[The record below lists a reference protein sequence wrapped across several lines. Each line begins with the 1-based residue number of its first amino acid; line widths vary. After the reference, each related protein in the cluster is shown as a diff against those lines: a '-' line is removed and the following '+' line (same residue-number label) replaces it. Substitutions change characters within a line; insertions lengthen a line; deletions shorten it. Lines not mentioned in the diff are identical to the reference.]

1 MSYDDKK
8 SFAKGKQIY
17 LQPIKNTMIRA
28 GVIGYGYWGPN
39 IVRNFN
45 GHSEI
50 EVVKICDKSADRQ
63 KVAKGAF
70 PNSEIVSDADEI
82 LKDSSIDAVAIVTP
96 VFAHFPLAKKALENG
111 KHVFIEKPFTTT
123 SSEAKELIDLAAKK
137 DLIIMV
143 DHTFLFTGA
152 VRKMKELVDNGTVGD
167 LYYYDSMRVN
177 LGLFQHDVN
186 VLWDLAPHDI
196 SIMQYLVPGLK
207 PKSLNATGSSHFGRG
222 IEDVAYL
229 TVQYDNNFIAHF
241 NANWMSPVKIRQ
253 TLLAGSNKML
263 VWDDVE
269 PDYKIKVYDKGI
281 DISDKSEIYN
291 LLIQYRSGDM
301 SSPKVE
307 QLEALK
313 LETAHF
319 VDAINKKV
327 KPINGGEE
335 GLAVVEILE
344 ASDLSIKN
352 GGKEVRL

>member
-1 MSYDDKK
+1 M
-8 SFAKGKQIY
+8 
-17 LQPIKNTMIRA
+17 IKA
-28 GVIGYGYWGPN
+28 GVIGFGYWGPN

-45 GHSEI
+45 AHNEI
-50 EVVKICDKSADRQ
+50 DVVKICDKSADRQ
-63 KVAKGAF
+63 AAASGAF
-70 PNSEIVSDADEI
+70 PNAQVGGDADDI
-82 LKDSSIDAVAIVTP
+82 LLDSSIDAVAIVTP

-111 KHVFIEKPFTTT
+111 KHVFIEKPFTST
-123 SSEAKELIDLAAKK
+123 SAEAKELIDLAAQKG
-137 DLIIMV
+137 LVIMV

-152 VRKMKELVDNGTVGD
+152 VRKMKELVDNGTMGE
-167 LYYYDSMRVN
+167 LFYYDSMRVN

-207 PKSLNATGSSHFGRG
+207 PKSLNAIGSSHFGRG

-229 TVQYDNNFIAHF
+229 TVQYQDNFIAHF

-269 PDYKIKVYDKGI
+269 PDYKIKVYDKGV
-281 DISDKSEIYN
+281 DISEKSEIYN

-301 SSPKVE
+301 HSPKVE

-313 LETAHF
+313 LETQHF
-319 VDAINKKV
+319 VDAITKGV

-344 ASDLSIKN
+344 ASELSIKN
-352 GGKEVRL
+352 GGKEITL

>member
-1 MSYDDKK
+1 MRAYISR
-8 SFAKGKQIY
+8 GM
-17 LQPIKNTMIRA
+17 IKA

-39 IVRNFN
+39 IVRNFQ
-45 GHSEI
+45 GHDEI
-50 EVVKICDKSADRQ
+50 EVVAICDKSEDRQ
-63 KVAKGAF
+63 AAAKKAVPGARIV
-70 PNSEIVSDADEI
+70 PNADDI
-82 LKDSSIDAVAIVTP
+82 LTDNGIDVVAIVTP

-111 KHVFIEKPFTTT
+111 KHVFIEKPFTAT
-123 SSEAKELIDLAAKK
+123 SAEAKELIDLAASKN
-137 DLIIMV
+137 LTIMV

-152 VRKMKELVDNGTVGD
+152 VRKMKELVENGTMGD

-207 PKSLNATGSSHFGRG
+207 PVSINAIGSSHFGRG
-222 IEDVAYL
+222 LEDVAYL
-229 TVQYDNNFIAHF
+229 TVQYENNFIAHF

-269 PDYKIKVYDKGI
+269 PDYKIKVYDKGVE
-281 DISDKSEIYN
+281 ISDKSEIYN

-301 SSPKVE
+301 HSPKVE

-313 LETAHF
+313 LETQHF
-319 VDAINKKV
+319 VDVLNGNAKA
-327 KPINGGEE
+327 INGGEE

-344 ASDLSIKN
+344 ASERSIKD
-352 GGKEVRL
+352 GGKEIKL

>member
-1 MSYDDKK
+1 M
-8 SFAKGKQIY
+8 
-17 LQPIKNTMIRA
+17 IKT

-39 IVRNFN
+39 IVRNFHN
-45 GHSEI
+45 HPEI
-50 EVVKICDKSADRQ
+50 EVVKVCDKSSDRL
-63 KVAKGAF
+63 AALAGTYKGI
-70 PNSEIVSDADEI
+70 EGVTDADDI
-82 LKDSSIDAVAIVTP
+82 LKDEQIDAVAIVTP

-111 KHVFIEKPFTTT
+111 KHVFIEKPFTAT
-123 SSEAKELIDLAAKK
+123 SDEAKELIDLAARKN
-137 DLIIMV
+137 LVIMV

-152 VRKMKELVDNGTVGD
+152 VRKMKELVDNGTMGD

-186 VLWDLAPHDI
+186 VIWDLAPHDI

-207 PKSLNATGSSHFGRG
+207 PVSLNATGASHFGRG
-222 IEDVAYL
+222 LEDVAYL

-241 NANWMSPVKIRQ
+241 NSNWMSPVKIRQ

-269 PDYKIKVYDKGI
+269 PDYKIKVYDKGVEVN
-281 DISDKSEIYN
+281 DKSEIYN
-291 LLIQYRSGDM
+291 LLISYRSGEM
-301 SSPKVE
+301 FSPKVE

-313 LETAHF
+313 LETQHF
-319 VDAINKKV
+319 YDAIVNGV

-344 ASDLSIKN
+344 ASDRSIKN
-352 GGKEVRL
+352 GGAEIKL